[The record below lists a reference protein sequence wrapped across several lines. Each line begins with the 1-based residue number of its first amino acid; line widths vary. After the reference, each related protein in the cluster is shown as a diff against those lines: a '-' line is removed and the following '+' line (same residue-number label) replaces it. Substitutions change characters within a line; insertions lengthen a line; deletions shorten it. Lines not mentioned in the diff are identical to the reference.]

1 MRTDAGST
9 LWTSFTG
16 ALDQFFHFLPALF
29 GAVIVLVVGWVVAK
43 VVGRV
48 LVKGLHLIGFERAV
62 QSTGIGNQVNRISPK
77 WTASRLVGELVR
89 WCVFLL
95 FVQAASNLLAMPQL
109 TTIINTIVLFIPQL
123 VVAIGIVVIG
133 AWVARFVGNALRAS
147 LSRIEGVNPSLFARL
162 AQGTILGFAV
172 IAALSQLGIAPF
184 IVNSLFIGLVATL
197 ALALGLAFGLGGRD
211 VAARITQRWYEGGR
225 RMADGLRTG
234 GATGTTPV
242 YGATPHGWSPRRH
255 DKGIGDTGD
264 MAPPPA

>member
-29 GAVIVLVVGWVVAK
+29 GAAIVLAVGWLVAK

-62 QSTGIGNQVNRISPK
+62 QSTGIGSQVNRISPK

-123 VVAIGIVVIG
+123 IVAIAIVVIG
-133 AWVARFVGNALRAS
+133 AWVARFVGNAVRAS
-147 LSRIEGVNPSLFARL
+147 LSRVDGVSPGLFARL
-162 AQGTILGFAV
+162 AQTTILGFAV
-172 IAALSQLGIAPF
+172 LAALSQLGIAPF
-184 IVNSLFIGLVATL
+184 IVNSLFIGLVACI

-211 VAARITQRWYEGGR
+211 VAARITQRWYENGK
-225 RMADGLRTG
+225 RMADGFRSASDL
-234 GATGTTPV
+234 GTPPV
-242 YGATPHGWSPRRH
+242 YGAAPHVWAPRRT
-255 DKGIGDTGD
+255 DRDIQ
-264 MAPPPA
+264 PPTA